1 MSQDNNITGWLGDE
15 IHEAVLW
22 RPIVPLLKKARDT
35 HDLAAKLVAVREVI
49 ACFTRIVTNQKTDPY
64 ASPGFMALALLVDLA
79 QTDKRVLDTIKRL
92 LPPE

>member
-1 MSQDNNITGWLGDE
+1 MNDNDIGWLPDD
-15 IHEAVLW
+15 IREALLW

-35 HDLAAKLVAVREVI
+35 HDVAAKLVAVRNVV

-64 ASPGFMALALLVDLA
+64 SSPGFMAFALLVDLA
-79 QTDKRVLDTIKRL
+79 QADKRVLDTIKRL